1 MNTQR
6 QNTLWRQIVT
16 AYRTRSHPE
25 QLLMPVDELIRSLW
39 LFASTREILGL
50 LQLAAKEG
58 QIRCSSPTEGL
69 AFTVLEDSPVAV
81 WSG

>member
-39 LFASTREILGL
+39 LFASTKEVLEL
-50 LQLAAKEG
+50 LQLAVKEG
-58 QIRCSSPTEGL
+58 QIRCSSPKEGFS
-69 AFTVLEDSPVAV
+69 FTVLKDSSVA
-81 WSG
+81 